1 MKYMF
6 LGVLLAQ
13 DSFSLHKVV
22 ANLPTDPASIFVLLL
37 LAIGVGSIVWGSWKK
52 GKQP

>member
-13 DSFSLHKVV
+13 DSFSLHKMA

-37 LAIGVGSIVWGSWKK
+37 LAVGVGWIVWASREK
-52 GKQP
+52 GKHP

>member
-1 MKYMF
+1 MKYPF
-6 LGVLLAQ
+6 LAVLLAQ
-13 DSFSLHKVV
+13 DPFSLHKVV

-37 LAIGVGSIVWGSWKK
+37 LALGVGWIVWGSRRK